1 MKAFHLCQLSIQI
14 HRFTFAVL
22 AEIGSRWR
30 MEVEALKVSHLDP
43 EIGMN
48 LGRVAQIQAAR
59 SAARW

>member
-1 MKAFHLCQLSIQI
+1 
-14 HRFTFAVL
+14 
-22 AEIGSRWR
+22 